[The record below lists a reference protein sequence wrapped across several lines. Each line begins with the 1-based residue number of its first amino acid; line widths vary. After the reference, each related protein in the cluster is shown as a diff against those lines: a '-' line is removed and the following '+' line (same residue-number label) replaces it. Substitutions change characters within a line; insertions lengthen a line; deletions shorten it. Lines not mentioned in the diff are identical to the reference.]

1 MAVILKFP
9 SEIRPASLPPVMAG
23 ASADILF
30 FTGVRYERAGAS
42 ADRKPQRR
50 QRRRRT
56 QGHTKS
62 A

>member
-1 MAVILKFP
+1 
-9 SEIRPASLPPVMAG
+9 MAG
-23 ASADILF
+23 ASAEILF

-56 QGHTKS
+56 QGHTKR